1 MQITERKEMF
11 VNIILVILA
20 MIGSGILIFFISCA
34 YKQHKGIKNPEY
46 IELFSKE
53 EMYIQNAYEGEQFN
67 LISDQYT
74 KYRESVLKMNL
85 P

>member
-1 MQITERKEMF
+1 MF

-34 YKQHKGIKNPEY
+34 YKQHKGIKNSEY
-46 IELFSKE
+46 IELFPKE
-53 EMYIQNAYEGEQFN
+53 EMYIPNAYEGEPVD
-67 LISDQYT
+67 LISDQYA